1 MKEELPDLD
10 RFFAEHRLV
19 RHEESV
25 REVLEILLRER
36 RMTKAEF
43 SKRACVNESYLYEIL
58 TGRKRPSRDRMLCL
72 CFGLGLSL
80 EESQEIL
87 RRCGYEKLFPK
98 RKRDA
103 LLCRCLENGWD
114 VLRTNEALFDENM
127 QTLY

>member
-36 RMTKAEF
+36 RMTKAEL

-58 TGRKRPSRDRMLCL
+58 SGRKRPSRDRMLCL

-98 RKRDA
+98 RKRAA

>member
-19 RHEESV
+19 RHEESI

-36 RMTKAEF
+36 RMTKAEL
-43 SKRACVNESYLYEIL
+43 SKRACVSESYLYEIL
-58 TGRKRPSRDRMLCL
+58 SGRKRPSRDRMLCL

-80 EESQEIL
+80 EESQEVL

>member
-36 RMTKAEF
+36 RMTKAEL

-58 TGRKRPSRDRMLCL
+58 SGRKRPSRDRMLCL

-87 RRCGYEKLFPK
+87 RRCGYEKLFSK

>member
-36 RMTKAEF
+36 RMTKAEL

-58 TGRKRPSRDRMLCL
+58 SGRKRPSRDRILCL

>member
-58 TGRKRPSRDRMLCL
+58 SGRKRPSRDRMLCL

>member
-36 RMTKAEF
+36 RMTKAEL

-58 TGRKRPSRDRMLCL
+58 SGRKRPSRDRMLCL

-80 EESQEIL
+80 EESQ
-87 RRCGYEKLFPK
+87 
-98 RKRDA
+98 
-103 LLCRCLENGWD
+103 
-114 VLRTNEALFDENM
+114 
-127 QTLY
+127 